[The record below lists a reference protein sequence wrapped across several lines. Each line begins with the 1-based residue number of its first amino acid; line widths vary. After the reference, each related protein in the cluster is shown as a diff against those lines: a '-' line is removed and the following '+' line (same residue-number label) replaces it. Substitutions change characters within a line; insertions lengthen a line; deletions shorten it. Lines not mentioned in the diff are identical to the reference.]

1 MNHTKTPNSE
11 EENLD
16 SIKQKLAEADNQI
29 LKQANT
35 IKQLEVQLAH
45 LANQIPTEAPNKK
58 QGLEVNSRQLNLILD
73 NIQIGLL
80 LENSERKIV
89 LVNETFTKLF
99 GIPLSPQ
106 QMLGFDCAASAGD
119 TSKMFEQEQ
128 EFLDEIDRSLENK
141 TKVEKVL
148 LKLKDGR
155 YFRRDYIPL
164 WKDDIYDGHLWVY
177 IDVTKDELAQIK
189 IKEQEEF
196 YEEIL
201 NEIPADIAAFDKD
214 HRYLFVNPYG
224 IKNKEIREWIIG
236 KTDYDYCAYRNKPV
250 SIADERRKHFQAAF
264 DSKIVHT
271 WNEEVITP
279 DGNKE
284 YHMRMMYPVLNAQN
298 EVTMVIGY
306 GLNITQSKKNEMA
319 LIEAN
324 RNLTLSQFII
334 DNSYDAMQVSQEDG
348 RMFYLNSEAIKR
360 LGIEAK
366 RVNEYFV
373 QDFEQLFNDELV
385 WEKHVSELKKNE
397 SIIVEG
403 ENINVKTGFSFPVE
417 VTVKYLK
424 VGDTGYIIASS
435 RDITMRRNFEQAL
448 LRKQGMLNA
457 IALATNELLS
467 NPNFYN
473 AIYKSLPWIGQAVE
487 VDRTYIFEN
496 SFDPEQLDFLTSQRF
511 EWTGNDTPAQID
523 NPELQNVPINIF
535 GNILDTLYKKEPF
548 KAIVSEIKSKEVREL
563 LQAQDI
569 RSILIIPIM
578 HKDFFWGFVGY
589 DDCKND
595 RNWSEDEVALLQS
608 FANSISNAIERNQ
621 LENNAFKAKEIAEKS
636 TIAKSEF
643 LAQMSHEVRTPM
655 NAFLGMTKILA
666 KTKLDETQRKYLNII
681 SDSADNLLAIVN
693 DILDLEKINSGKIS
707 LESLSFDLESRIEKS
722 IETFNHRAAE
732 KGLKLQF
739 VSDLPVN
746 FTVNGDP
753 HRLTQ
758 VINNLLGNAIK
769 FTSNGKIGLKV
780 KISHKKNDLV
790 WVEIVITDTGI
801 GIKQEQIEHIFDPY
815 SQGGKEIARL
825 YGGTGLGLS
834 ICQSII
840 EMQGGSIRVESE
852 YGKGSAFTILLPFL
866 QGSSEFQNE
875 VEIIDEYLANTESLK
890 GLKILAAEDV
900 EINRFMLN
908 HILNSWGCEVTIVND
923 GNEVVEAYLKNKF
936 DIILMDI
943 QMPDKDGIEASKE
956 IISSHNYNG
965 TPIIALTA
973 NALLGDAKKYL
984 SMGFSHCI
992 TKPFD
997 EKTLNAVIVNAI
1009 HKRKIILNQ
1018 NEGKENLNEPLYSLK
1033 HLNLISNGKKEFVNK
1048 MVVLFVND
1056 TPAYLQ
1062 DLSNAYK
1069 DNDVIAFSKH
1079 LHKLKP
1085 SLAHFELHSVSAM
1098 ATKMQSIIKEQGL
1111 EFPNKF
1117 MVQEF
1122 ITTIELCINDL
1133 KKNHLNQ
1140 L

>member
-1 MNHTKTPNSE
+1 MHHTNKTDSAENNQTDISE
-11 EENLD
+11 TL
-16 SIKQKLAEADNQI
+16 IAAKNQI
-29 LKQANT
+29 IEQANK
-35 IKQLEVQLAH
+35 IQQLEVQLSH
-45 LANQIPTEAPNKK
+45 LANQISAEKPSKK
-58 QGLEVNSRQLNLILD
+58 EDLDVNSRQLNLILQ
-73 NIQIGLL
+73 NIQLGLL

-99 GIPLSPQ
+99 GIPLSPE

-119 TSKMFEQEQ
+119 TSKMFEDEQ
-128 EFLDEIDRSLENK
+128 GFLEEIDRSLTNK

-155 YFRRDYIPL
+155 YFKRDYIPL
-164 WKDDIYDGHLWVY
+164 WKEDIYDGHLWVY
-177 IDVTKDELAQIK
+177 IDVTRNELAQIK
-189 IKEQEEF
+189 IIEQEKF
-196 YEEIL
+196 YSEIL

-224 IKNKEIREWIIG
+224 IKNPEIREWIIG
-236 KTDYDYCAYRNKPV
+236 KTDYDYCSFRNKPY
-250 SIADERRKHFQAAF
+250 SIADERHEHFKAAF
-264 DSKIVHT
+264 ETKQVHV
-271 WNEEVITP
+271 WNEEVV
-279 DGNKE
+279 DSEGNKE

-306 GLNITQSKKNEMA
+306 GLNITQSKKNELA
-319 LIEAN
+319 LLEAN

-348 RMFYLNSEAIKR
+348 RMFYLNTEAIKR

-366 RVNEYFV
+366 RVSEYFV
-373 QDFEQLFNDELV
+373 QDFEQLFNDELL
-385 WEKHVSELKKNE
+385 WEQHVAVLKKNE

-403 ENINVKTGFSFPVE
+403 ENINVKTGISFPVE

-424 VGDTGYIIASS
+424 VGDNGYIIASS

-473 AIYKSLPWIGQAVE
+473 AIYKSLPWIGQAVN
-487 VDRTYIFEN
+487 VDRTYLFEN

-511 EWTGNDTPAQID
+511 EWTNDKIAAQID

-535 GNILDTLYKKEPF
+535 GNILDTLYKKEPY
-548 KAIVSEIKSKEVREL
+548 KAIVSEINNKEVREL
-563 LQAQDI
+563 LEYQDI
-569 RSILIIPIM
+569 KSILIIPIM

-595 RNWSEDEVALLQS
+595 REWSDDEVALLQS

-621 LENNAFKAKEIAEKS
+621 LENNALKAKEIAEKS

-666 KTKLDETQRKYLNII
+666 KTKLDETQQKYLNII

-693 DILDLEKINSGKIS
+693 DVLDLEKINSGKIN
-707 LESLSFDLESRIEKS
+707 LETLSFDLESRIEKS

-739 VSDLPVN
+739 ISDLPIKFN
-746 FTVNGDP
+746 VNGDP

-758 VINNLLGNAIK
+758 VINNLLGNSIK
-769 FTSNGKIGLKV
+769 FTSNGKVGLKV

-790 WVEIVITDTGI
+790 WIEIVVSDSGI
-801 GIKQEQIEHIFDPY
+801 GIKQDQLENIFDPY

-840 EMQGGSIRVESE
+840 EMQGGSVKVESE
-852 YGKGSAFTILLPFL
+852 YGKGSTFTILLPFR
-866 QGSSEFQNE
+866 QSADEFQNE
-875 VEIIDEYLANTESLK
+875 VEVTDEDLVDTESLV

-908 HILNSWGCEVTIVND
+908 HILNSWGCEVTMVND
-923 GNEVVEAYLKNKF
+923 GNEAVECFLKNKY

-943 QMPDKDGIEASKE
+943 QMPEKDGIEASKE

-997 EKTLNAVIVNAI
+997 EKTLSTIIINAV
-1009 HKRKIILNQ
+1009 HKRKILLNL

-1033 HLNLISNGKKEFVNK
+1033 HLNLISNGKKEFVDK
-1048 MVVLFVND
+1048 MVALFVND
-1056 TPAYLQ
+1056 TPNYLL

-1069 DNDVIAFSKH
+1069 NNDVVAFSKH

-1085 SLAHFELHSVSAM
+1085 SLAHFEIHSVSAM

-1133 KKNHLNQ
+1133 KKNHLSS
-1140 L
+1140 

>member
-1 MNHTKTPNSE
+1 MHHTNKTDSAENNQTDISE
-11 EENLD
+11 TL
-16 SIKQKLAEADNQI
+16 IAAKNQI
-29 LKQANT
+29 IEQANK
-35 IKQLEVQLAH
+35 IQQLEVQLSH
-45 LANQIPTEAPNKK
+45 LANQISAEKPSKK
-58 QGLEVNSRQLNLILD
+58 EGLDVNSRQLNLILQ
-73 NIQIGLL
+73 NIQLGLL

-99 GIPLSPQ
+99 GIPLSPE

-119 TSKMFEQEQ
+119 TSKMFEDEQ
-128 EFLDEIDRSLENK
+128 GFLEEIDRSLTNK

-155 YFRRDYIPL
+155 YFKRDYIPL
-164 WKDDIYDGHLWVY
+164 WKEDIYDGHLWVY
-177 IDVTKDELAQIK
+177 IDVTRNELAQIK
-189 IKEQEEF
+189 IIEQEKF
-196 YEEIL
+196 YSEIL

-224 IKNKEIREWIIG
+224 IKNPEIREWIIG
-236 KTDYDYCAYRNKPV
+236 KTDYDYCSFRNKPY
-250 SIADERRKHFQAAF
+250 SIADERHEHFKAAF
-264 DSKIVHT
+264 ETKQVHV
-271 WNEEVITP
+271 WNEEVV
-279 DGNKE
+279 DSEGNKE

-306 GLNITQSKKNEMA
+306 GLNITQSKKNELA
-319 LIEAN
+319 LLEAN

-348 RMFYLNSEAIKR
+348 RMFYLNTEAIKR

-366 RVNEYFV
+366 RVSEYFV
-373 QDFEQLFNDELV
+373 QDFEQLFNDELL
-385 WEKHVSELKKNE
+385 WEQHVAVLKKNE

-403 ENINVKTGFSFPVE
+403 ENINVKTGISFPVE

-424 VGDTGYIIASS
+424 VGDNGYIIASS

-473 AIYKSLPWIGQAVE
+473 AIYKSLPWIGQAVN
-487 VDRTYIFEN
+487 VDRTYLFEN

-511 EWTGNDTPAQID
+511 EWTNDKIAAQID

-535 GNILDTLYKKEPF
+535 GNILDTLYKKEPY
-548 KAIVSEIKSKEVREL
+548 KAIVSEINNKEVREL
-563 LQAQDI
+563 LEYQDI
-569 RSILIIPIM
+569 KSILIIPIM

-595 RNWSEDEVALLQS
+595 REWSDDEVALLQS

-621 LENNAFKAKEIAEKS
+621 LENNALKAKEIAEKS

-666 KTKLDETQRKYLNII
+666 KTKLDETQQKYLNII

-693 DILDLEKINSGKIS
+693 DVLDLEKINSGKIN
-707 LESLSFDLESRIEKS
+707 LETLSFDLESRIEKS

-739 VSDLPVN
+739 ISDLPIKFN
-746 FTVNGDP
+746 VNGDP

-758 VINNLLGNAIK
+758 VINNLLGNSIK
-769 FTSNGKIGLKV
+769 FTSNGKVGLKV

-790 WVEIVITDTGI
+790 WIEIVVSDSGI
-801 GIKQEQIEHIFDPY
+801 GIKQDQLENIFDPY

-840 EMQGGSIRVESE
+840 EMQGGSVKVESE
-852 YGKGSAFTILLPFL
+852 YGKGSTFTILLPFR
-866 QGSSEFQNE
+866 QSADEFQNE
-875 VEIIDEYLANTESLK
+875 VEVTDEDLVDTESLV

-908 HILNSWGCEVTIVND
+908 HILNSWGCEVTMVND
-923 GNEVVEAYLKNKF
+923 GNEAVECFLKNKY

-943 QMPDKDGIEASKE
+943 QMPEKDGIEASKE

-997 EKTLNAVIVNAI
+997 EKTLSTIIINAV
-1009 HKRKIILNQ
+1009 HKRKILLNL
-1018 NEGKENLNEPLYSLK
+1018 NEGQENLNEPLYSLK
-1033 HLNLISNGKKEFVNK
+1033 HLNLISNGKKEFVDK
-1048 MVVLFVND
+1048 MVALFVND
-1056 TPAYLQ
+1056 TPNYLL

-1069 DNDVIAFSKH
+1069 NNDVVAFSKH

-1085 SLAHFELHSVSAM
+1085 SLAHFEIHSVSAM

-1133 KKNHLNQ
+1133 KKNHLSS
-1140 L
+1140 